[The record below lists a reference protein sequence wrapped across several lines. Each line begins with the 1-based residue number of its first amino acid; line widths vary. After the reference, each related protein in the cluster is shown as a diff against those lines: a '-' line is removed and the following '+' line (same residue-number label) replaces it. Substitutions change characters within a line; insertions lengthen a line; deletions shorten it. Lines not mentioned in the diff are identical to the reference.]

1 MNGDRLS
8 FGIDGLDRL
17 MNGGL
22 LRESICALIGTFG
35 TGKTTFALQFA
46 HEGLVQGERVLYISL
61 EEREERIY
69 RYIAQRGWDPSLYAD
84 DALTVLRLN
93 PADFNIAVDRVKNEL
108 LPLIDQLRPGR
119 LIIDPISLY
128 ESLFADEATR
138 RMEMF
143 RLTEELRDH
152 HCTVLF
158 TSETDKHDQY
168 SSRHNLVEY
177 LSDTVIFLRY
187 IRPSDINEVRLALDV
202 TKMRESAHSREIKP
216 YEILGD
222 RVLVHTDAN
231 VY

>member
-1 MNGDRLS
+1 MSGDRLR
-8 FGIDGLDRL
+8 FGIDGLDR
-17 MNGGL
+17 MMSGGL
-22 LRESICALIGTFG
+22 IEESICGLIGTFG

-46 HEGLVQGERVLYISL
+46 HEGLLRGERVLYISL

-69 RYIAQRGWDPSLYAD
+69 RYIERRGWDPALYGD
-84 DALTVLRLN
+84 GALTVLRLN
-93 PADFNIAVDRVKNEL
+93 PADFTIAVDRVRNEL
-108 LPLIDQLRPGR
+108 FPLIDQLQPGR
-119 LIIDPISLY
+119 VIVDPISLY
-128 ESLFADEATR
+128 ESLFESEATR
-138 RMEMF
+138 RMEIF

-168 SSRHNLVEY
+168 SSRHNQVEY
-177 LSDTVIFLRY
+177 LADAVIFLRY
-187 IRPSDINEVRLALDV
+187 VRPADINEVRLALEV

>member
-1 MNGDRLS
+1 MSGDRLS
-8 FGIDGLDRL
+8 FGIDGLDRM

-22 LRESICALIGTFG
+22 IKGSICALIGTFG

-46 HEGLVQGERVLYISL
+46 HEGLLRGERVLYISL

-69 RYIAQRGWDPSLYAD
+69 GYIEKRGWDPALYNNG
-84 DALTVLRLN
+84 ALTVLRLN
-93 PADFNIAVDRVKNEL
+93 PVDFNIAIDSVKNEL
-108 LPLIDQLRPGR
+108 FPLIDQLRPGR
-119 LIIDPISLY
+119 IIIDPISLY
-128 ESLFADEATR
+128 ESLFEIEGTR
-138 RMEMF
+138 RMEIF

-168 SSRHNLVEY
+168 SSRHNLIEY
-177 LSDTVIFLRY
+177 LSDAVIFLRY
-187 IRPSDINEVRLALDV
+187 IRPTDINEVRLALEV
-202 TKMRESAHSREIKP
+202 TKVRESAHSREIKP